1 MNNSTSEAVV
11 VYDDLQCLTLTPTT
25 TLSDVVTATIHDIS
39 VEDVSDTTRLDQY
52 LGSNGSVSF
61 SDDQILV
68 VDDSDRPNHV
78 GESCQYQSSSTSANT
93 NDNLGSTNSVNQY
106 NQLCLYETPTSVMV
120 TPTTKHQADL
130 LQSTPHFS
138 PMADNRFND
147 SLTGLLGSPQ
157 PHSPLA
163 SHPFFSDLQS
173 VLAND
178 CKSSIKSM
186 PDSLMNS
193 MTTQPQPD
201 VFYREQLLQRRFTK
215 LETRF
220 PQDIKQ
226 LSNFYRYQAAI
237 VETDRFRS
245 IHQQSSYSTDY
256 QRSLNRY
263 FDTQLHQI
271 MERVEKSLSLLEEST
286 TVVTMQHI
294 KQRPHLSKRAIRLM
308 EDWYEKHLE
317 HPYPTGTVIDD
328 LANQGNVTIEQVK
341 KWFANK
347 RNRCNNTR
355 TLTEIARQKRRR
367 AMQNVFLT

>member
-11 VYDDLQCLTLTPTT
+11 VYDDLQCLILTPTT
-25 TLSDVVTATIHDIS
+25 TLSDVVAATIHDIS
-39 VEDVSDTTRLDQY
+39 VDDVTDTTRLDQY
-52 LGSNGSVSF
+52 LGSNESVSF
-61 SDDQILV
+61 SNTSIPV
-68 VDDSDRPNHV
+68 VDDSARHNHV
-78 GESCQYQSSSTSANT
+78 RESCQYQTSSMSATTT
-93 NDNLGSTNSVNQY
+93 NDNLGSTTITNQY
-106 NQLCLYETPTSVMV
+106 NQSCLYETPTSVMV
-120 TPTTKHQADL
+120 TPTTKRQADS
-130 LQSTPHFS
+130 LQSTPYFS
-138 PMADNRFND
+138 PMCDNRFND
-147 SLTGLLGSPQ
+147 SLTGLLGSP
-157 PHSPLA
+157 PPDSPLA
-163 SHPFFSDLQS
+163 SNPFFSDLQS
-173 VLAND
+173 ILAND
-178 CKSSIKSM
+178 CKSSIKTM

-245 IHQQSSYSTDY
+245 VHQQSSYSTDY

-294 KQRPHLSKRAIRLM
+294 KPRPHLSKRAIRFM
-308 EDWYEKHLE
+308 EDWYETHLE
-317 HPYPTGTVIDD
+317 HPYPTGSVIDD
-328 LANQGNVTIEQVK
+328 LANQGNVAIEQVK

-347 RNRCNNTR
+347 RNRSNNTR

-367 AMQNVFLT
+367 AMQNLF

>member
-1 MNNSTSEAVV
+1 MNNSTSETV
-11 VYDDLQCLTLTPTT
+11 VYDDLQCLILIPTT
-25 TLSDVVTATIHDIS
+25 TLSDVVAATIHDIS
-39 VEDVSDTTRLDQY
+39 VDDVSDTTRLDQY
-52 LGSNGSVSF
+52 LGSNESVS
-61 SDDQILV
+61 SIPV
-68 VDDSDRPNHV
+68 VDDSTRPNHV
-78 GESCQYQSSSTSANT
+78 RESCQYQASSTSATTN
-93 NDNLGSTNSVNQY
+93 NDNLGSTTSTNQS
-106 NQLCLYETPTSVMV
+106 CLYETPTSAMV
-120 TPTTKHQADL
+120 TPTAKRQADS
-130 LQSTPHFS
+130 LQSTPYFS

-147 SLTGLLGSPQ
+147 SLTGLLGSP
-157 PHSPLA
+157 PPDSPLA
-163 SHPFFSDLQS
+163 INPFFSELQS

-178 CKSSIKSM
+178 CKSSIKYM

-215 LETRF
+215 LVTRF

-245 IHQQSSYSTDY
+245 LHQQSSYSTDY

-271 MERVEKSLSLLEEST
+271 MERVEKSLSLLELPLSPCN
-286 TVVTMQHI
+286 TVVTTEPI
-294 KQRPHLSKRAIRLM
+294 KPRPNFSKRAIRLM
-308 EDWYEKHLE
+308 EDWYETHLE
-317 HPYPTGTVIDD
+317 HPYPTGTIIDN

-355 TLTEIARQKRRR
+355 TLTQIARQKRRR
-367 AMQNVFLT
+367 AMQNLF